1 MTKEEILEILK
12 QIIEKNFEIEPDK
25 VSMES
30 NIVQDLDLDSID
42 ATDMVV
48 ELQRRLQCRF
58 THEDFKAVK
67 TVGDIVNIVASKI
80 ENADK

>member
-12 QIIEKNFEIEPDK
+12 QIIEKNFELEPDK

-48 ELQRRLQCRF
+48 ELQRKLQCRF
-58 THEDFKAVK
+58 THEDFKTVR
-67 TVGDIVNIVASKI
+67 TVGDIVNIVAAKI

>member
-1 MTKEEILEILK
+1 MSKEEILEILK
-12 QIIEKNFEIEPDK
+12 QIIQKNFEIEPEK

-30 NIVQDLDLDSID
+30 NVVKDLDLDSID

-48 ELQRRLQCRF
+48 ELQRKLQCRF
-58 THEDFKAVK
+58 THEDFKSVK
-67 TVGDIVNIVASKI
+67 TIGDIVNIVTAKI

>member
-25 VSMES
+25 VSVES

>member
-25 VSMES
+25 VSVES

-58 THEDFKAVK
+58 THEDFKTVK

-80 ENADK
+80 ENADR

>member
-58 THEDFKAVK
+58 THEDFKTVR
-67 TVGDIVNIVASKI
+67 TVGDIVNIVAAKI